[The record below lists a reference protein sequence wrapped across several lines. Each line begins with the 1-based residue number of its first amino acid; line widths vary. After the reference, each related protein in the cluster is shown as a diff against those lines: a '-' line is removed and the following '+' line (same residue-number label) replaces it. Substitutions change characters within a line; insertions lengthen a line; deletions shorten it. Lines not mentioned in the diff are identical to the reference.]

1 MNIIYFSLGFFSLF
15 MFILGFLFD
24 YLQKECQTRNE
35 KLNFNNSLSEIEVL
49 SEDSE

>member
-24 YLQKECQTRNE
+24 YLQREYQNKN
-35 KLNFNNSLSEIEVL
+35 KNIKFNNSSSEIEVL
-49 SEDSE
+49 SEDPE